1 MEGINNMVNEENDR
15 FDFDRN
21 QSEFDD
27 GSTQFNQ
34 GDMEDVMLALEAALI
49 GELPQAEAAQVID
62 QFIAVFGEEEFKR
75 ASQAILG
82 GGQGMDVP
90 MGPDSG
96 LVEGPGTGTSDSVD
110 AMIMPGPQAG
120 YAMGGQVDLSKLP
133 GGGAPEPVKLSAGEY
148 ILPHNA
154 VSQIG
159 GGDHGLGTI
168 KLDKMLGKEIGRNG

>member
-1 MEGINNMVNEENDR
+1 MITNNETGGADR
-15 FDFDRN
+15 FDFNRN

-27 GSTQFNQ
+27 GATQFNQ
-34 GDMEDVMLALEAALI
+34 ADMEDVMLALEAALI

-62 QFIAVFGEEEFKR
+62 QFIAVFGEEEFQR

-110 AMIMPGPQAG
+110 AMIMPGPQTG
-120 YAMGGQVDLSKLP
+120 YAMGGNVNLSQLP
-133 GGGAPEPVKLSAGEY
+133 GGGGPEPVKLSAGEY

-159 GGDHGLGTI
+159 GGDHGLGTL